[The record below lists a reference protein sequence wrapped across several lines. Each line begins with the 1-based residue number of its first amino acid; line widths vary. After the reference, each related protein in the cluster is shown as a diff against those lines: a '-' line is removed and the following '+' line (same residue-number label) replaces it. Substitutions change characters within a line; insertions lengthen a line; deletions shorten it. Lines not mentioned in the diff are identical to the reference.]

1 MIAAI
6 GKRPASQAGYEGLI
20 SFAHSIIP
28 AGIPIAGAY
37 VKIGL
42 RVLLAALV
50 IVSVI
55 LTIEHREN
63 DAKRYQEQMAVR
75 KALSDALEI
84 ALPGSPF

>member
-1 MIAAI
+1 
-6 GKRPASQAGYEGLI
+6 
-20 SFAHSIIP
+20 
-28 AGIPIAGAY
+28 
-37 VKIGL
+37 
-42 RVLLAALV
+42 
-50 IVSVI
+50 VI